1 MPTKEIWLDRVYL
14 KGRAKAAAAVSAKVG
29 KKMTNLLAIGP
40 DLVYLLARLMLDG
53 DVAATR
59 KLEFT
64 FSTAYV
70 FLPIDIIPDKFPILG
85 KIDDVYMI
93 LSSVAKVLR
102 TTDRDVLMEYWM
114 GDPDLMDKVRNLLI
128 KVDQKLGSGLTGS
141 VLRYVE
147 KATAKVVPA

>member
-59 KLEFT
+59 
-64 FSTAYV
+64 
-70 FLPIDIIPDKFPILG
+70 P
-85 KIDDVYMI
+85 
-93 LSSVAKVLR
+93 VAPQPGL
-102 TTDRDVLMEYWM
+102 
-114 GDPDLMDKVRNLLI
+114 RNLGELPGLSEPAATELFKI
-128 KVDQKLGSGLTGS
+128 ATLCRRVGGSGAEQ
-141 VLRYVE
+141 RE
-147 KATAKVVPA
+147 KIRNCCDRHWNNVVIKEDEVSSSATAELEK